1 MEFQREPGRIYAEEE
16 GRVIAEVTFPDRD
29 GAADIDHT
37 FVDDTLRGQGVA
49 GQLLRAAA
57 DQIRAEGKRA
67 RATCSYAEIWFER
80 HPEEA
85 DLLDTYVRLSGL
97 TKQDYITR
105 RLLDKAVVVQG
116 NPRVFKVLRNELAA
130 VLDELRRIEAGT
142 GVNDELMDT
151 IHMIAEIMD
160 GMKEDNAYDD

>member
-1 MEFQREPGRIYAEEE
+1 MGRLLSGPFHAPEGGTGGEAPSKAQRNASGRKGSSSAICVA
-16 GRVIAEVTFPDRD
+16 GV
-29 GAADIDHT
+29 GHT

-85 DLLDTYVRLSGL
+85 DLLC
-97 TKQDYITR
+97 
-105 RLLDKAVVVQG
+105 
-116 NPRVFKVLRNELAA
+116 P
-130 VLDELRRIEAGT
+130 
-142 GVNDELMDT
+142 
-151 IHMIAEIMD
+151 
-160 GMKEDNAYDD
+160 

>member
-49 GQLLRAAA
+49 GQLLQAAA

-80 HPEEA
+80 HPERGRSAVPLRDDE
-85 DLLDTYVRLSGL
+85 S
-97 TKQDYITR
+97 R
-105 RLLDKAVVVQG
+105 RAGGSSMALRAAFPATIPVMTGFLVPGDCLWPFDAVQG
-116 NPRVFKVLRNELAA
+116 VWAGMVRPHERHRFRRQYAVCGRHAA
-130 VLDELRRIEAGT
+130 DHGF
-142 GVNDELMDT
+142 
-151 IHMIAEIMD
+151 
-160 GMKEDNAYDD
+160 

>member
-57 DQIRAEGKRA
+57 GQIRAEGKRA
-67 RATCSYAEIWFER
+67 RATCSYAKIWFEK

-85 DLLDTYVRLSGL
+85 DLLC
-97 TKQDYITR
+97 
-105 RLLDKAVVVQG
+105 
-116 NPRVFKVLRNELAA
+116 P
-130 VLDELRRIEAGT
+130 
-142 GVNDELMDT
+142 
-151 IHMIAEIMD
+151 
-160 GMKEDNAYDD
+160 

>member
-29 GAADIDHT
+29 GAADIDRT

-85 DLLDTYVRLSGL
+85 DLLC
-97 TKQDYITR
+97 
-105 RLLDKAVVVQG
+105 
-116 NPRVFKVLRNELAA
+116 P
-130 VLDELRRIEAGT
+130 
-142 GVNDELMDT
+142 
-151 IHMIAEIMD
+151 
-160 GMKEDNAYDD
+160 